1 MKTCNAPKTAFDY
14 LCRFGYASAGPNGNL
29 TGMRKLYWGK
39 YVLVVRCCRLCL
51 TDMHGVNRD
60 EENASKGALR

>member
-14 LCRFGYASAGPNGNL
+14 LCKFSYASAGPNGNL

-39 YVLVVRCCRLCL
+39 NALVVRCCGYLFNVPPFVFDRYAW
-51 TDMHGVNRD
+51 G
-60 EENASKGALR
+60 K